1 MGQMVTDFEAPLIE
15 MRHASAIHLPDLLS
29 NWQNMWC
36 FLLLT
41 TAVTALRGGT
51 GVKTTSPVNVRFKP
65 HAVSTTSIPGLIDER
80 SQSLHSIN
88 PTPTLLL
95 QQRSS
100 QRQHHLNQEEPSV
113 PEVFPSVADA
123 QPSSAEEIK
132 RNIVNIET
140 AKGSLS
146 KMVDQVS
153 ESIKQAESQFKI
165 DRKNKLNQLREQK
178 ILQAAQEAASD
189 LAMMNQMQDR
199 VKERRKEINK
209 CLKMIYGGSN
219 TFYWHMRDIL

>member
-1 MGQMVTDFEAPLIE
+1 MQRLCLIV
-15 MRHASAIHLPDLLS
+15 
-29 NWQNMWC
+29 
-36 FLLLT
+36 LLT

-51 GVKTTSPVNVRFKP
+51 GVKTTPVNLRFTQN
-65 HAVSTTSIPGLIDER
+65 AVSTTSIHGLIDER
-80 SQSLHSIN
+80 SQSLNSMN

-100 QRQHHLNQEEPSV
+100 QRQHQVIQEEPSV
-113 PEVFPSVADA
+113 PEVFPTVADA
-123 QPSSAEEIK
+123 QPSSTEEIK

-178 ILQAAQEAASD
+178 NLQAAREAASD
-189 LAMMNQMQDR
+189 LAMMNQMQAR